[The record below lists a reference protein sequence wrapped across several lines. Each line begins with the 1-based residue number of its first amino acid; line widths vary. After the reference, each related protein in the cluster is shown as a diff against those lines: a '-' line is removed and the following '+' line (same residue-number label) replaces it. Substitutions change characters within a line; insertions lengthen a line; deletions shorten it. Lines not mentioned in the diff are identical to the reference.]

1 MAVALLTGRVR
12 LDAFS
17 KERLADGRLKRLM
30 DKVELRVEPDMEAA
44 FPGRR
49 AAVVEIGTV
58 DGRRFTHHAPTR
70 KGDPDNPLSDGELE
84 DKFRELTA
92 PVIGEAAAA
101 RLLETLWRV
110 DGFDDMA
117 ELSAT
122 GPDLAP
128 DEQS

>member
-1 MAVALLTGRVR
+1 
-12 LDAFS
+12 
-17 KERLADGRLKRLM
+17 M

-44 FPGRR
+44 FPGQR

-70 KGDPDNPLSDGELE
+70 KGDPDNPLSDGEIE

-101 RLLETLWRV
+101 RLLETLWRI
-110 DGFDDMA
+110 DGLDDMA
-117 ELSAT
+117 ELSVS
-122 GPDLAP
+122 AP
-128 DEQS
+128 DPALGTQI

>member
-1 MAVALLTGRVR
+1 
-12 LDAFS
+12 
-17 KERLADGRLKRLM
+17 M
-30 DKVELRVEPDMEAA
+30 DKVELRVEPEIEAA
-44 FPGRR
+44 FPGHR

-110 DGFDDMA
+110 DALDDMA
-117 ELSAT
+117 ELSVA
-122 GPDLAP
+122 GPDLACDGVGP
-128 DEQS
+128 